1 MENNSSGSTVKT
13 SRSFGFNTLNLL
25 IALLSAFII
34 VVLSSASILI
44 FRFNLHDIKVMAF
57 SLLAFYALLMFF
69 LALRRSVRKVDRTQ
83 TKIRFVDKIVEKPV
97 IQRVVVHEP
106 GKIRTRTITKI
117 VNRVKTVQQKAKKL
131 NIPQFKFIGSS
142 VSKRFHTHACRLGK
156 LIKRKFKVHHNSKS
170 YFIKRRFKPCK
181 VCILKTKKI

>member
-1 MENNSSGSTVKT
+1 MENNSNEHNVKT
-13 SRSFGFNTLNLL
+13 TRKYGYNPLNFL

-34 VVLSSASILI
+34 IVLASSAVFI
-44 FRFNLHDIKVMAF
+44 FSFNSHEVKVMSF
-57 SLLAFYALLMFF
+57 WLVLFYALLMLF
-69 LALRRSVRKVDRTQ
+69 LAVRRTTKEVSKIQ
-83 TKIRFVDKIVEKPV
+83 TKVQFIEKIVEKPV
-97 IQRVVVHEP
+97 IQRVIVHDTP
-106 GKIRTRTITKI
+106 KTRIITRTVT
-117 VNRVKTVQQKAKKL
+117 QKSKKL

-170 YFIKRRFKPCK
+170 FFIKRRFKPCK

>member
-1 MENNSSGSTVKT
+1 MENNSSESTTKT
-13 SRSFGFNTLNLL
+13 SRSYGFNTLNLL

-34 VVLSSASILI
+34 LVLSSASVLI
-44 FRFNLHDIKVMAF
+44 FRFDLHNIKVMAF
-57 SLLAFYALLMFF
+57 LLLIFYALLMLF
-69 LALRRSVRKVDRTQ
+69 LALRRSVREVDRVQ

-97 IQRVVVHEP
+97 IQRVVVHDTP
-106 GKIRTRTITKI
+106 KTRIITRTIT
-117 VNRVKTVQQKAKKL
+117 QKSKKL

-142 VSKRFHTHACRLGK
+142 VTKRFHTHACRLGK
-156 LIKRKFKVHHNSKS
+156 LIKRKFKVHHNSKA

>member
-1 MENNSSGSTVKT
+1 MENNSSEGTTKT
-13 SRSFGFNTLNLL
+13 SRSYGFNTLNLL

-34 VVLSSASILI
+34 LVLSSASVLI
-44 FRFNLHDIKVMAF
+44 FRFDLHNIKVMAF
-57 SLLAFYALLMFF
+57 LLLIFYALLMLF
-69 LALRRSVRKVDRTQ
+69 LALRRSVREVDRVQ

-97 IQRVVVHEP
+97 IQRVVVHDAP
-106 GKIRTRTITKI
+106 KTRIITRTIT
-117 VNRVKTVQQKAKKL
+117 QKSKKL

-142 VSKRFHTHACRLGK
+142 VTKRFHTHACRLGK
-156 LIKRKFKVHHNSKS
+156 LIKRKFKVHHNSKA

>member
-1 MENNSSGSTVKT
+1 MENRPSENTVKT
-13 SRSFGFNTLNLL
+13 SQRFGFNSLNLL
-25 IALLSAFII
+25 LALLSAFII
-34 VVLSSASILI
+34 LVLASVATLI
-44 FRFNLHDIKVMAF
+44 FRFDAHNVKVMAF
-57 SLLAFYALLMFF
+57 LLLAFYALLMLF
-69 LALRRSVRKVDRTQ
+69 LALRRSVRETEKVQ
-83 TKIRFVDKIVEKPV
+83 TKIRFVDKIIEKPV

-106 GKIRTRTITKI
+106 AKTRIVTRTVT
-117 VNRVKTVQQKAKKL
+117 QKAKKL

-142 VSKRFHTHACRLGK
+142 VTKRFHTHACRLGK